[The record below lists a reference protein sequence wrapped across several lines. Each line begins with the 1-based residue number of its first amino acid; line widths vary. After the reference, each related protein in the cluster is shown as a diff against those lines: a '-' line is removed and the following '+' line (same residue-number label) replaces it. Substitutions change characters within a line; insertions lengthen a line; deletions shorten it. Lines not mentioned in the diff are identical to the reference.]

1 MKRPATDMPETPDA
15 RGSAPAA
22 PALPSARPR
31 GRATRP
37 IYWSVRRELW
47 ENRSIYVAPVAV
59 AGLILFG
66 FLISLI
72 RLPAKM
78 RAALALDPLARHQ
91 SILQPYEFAALA
103 IMATTF
109 LVAVLYCLD
118 ALHGERRDRSI
129 LFWKSLPVSD
139 RTTVLAKAAVAMVVI
154 PLLTFV
160 ITVGTQAVML
170 LLGSLA
176 LAGSGMSVSMLWT
189 EVPLFRMSLE
199 LLRESHGPRMH
210 GPGTPIQLDA
220 RGLEARAIP
229 GVLRF
234 TELRARVGGI
244 SQKMLTKS
252 LRQLD
257 RDGLVTRK
265 VHAVVPPRVDYRL
278 TPLGRE
284 LGEAVCGIWSW
295 VEAIVEEV
303 QVARRAYDRRG
314 SEGLEEYAERE
325 SPSPRGK
332 VGRLRRARRRR
343 HSPQG
348 EGRW

>member
-139 RTTVLAKAAVAMVVI
+139 RTAVLAKAAVAMVVI

-199 LLRESHGPRMH
+199 LLHHMVAVHGLWYA
-210 GPGTPIQLDA
+210 PIFAWL
-220 RGLEARAIP
+220 L
-229 GVLRF
+229 
-234 TELRARVGGI
+234 
-244 SQKMLTKS
+244 
-252 LRQLD
+252 
-257 RDGLVTRK
+257 
-265 VHAVVPPRVDYRL
+265 AVS
-278 TPLGRE
+278 
-284 LGEAVCGIWSW
+284 AW
-295 VEAIVEEV
+295 
-303 QVARRAYDRRG
+303 ARRAPFLWAFLPLLAVCIVEKLAFDTTHFVALLEHRISGGAEAVLSTARG
-314 SEGLEEYAERE
+314 MPMDPMMQMTS
-325 SPSPRGK
+325 SPSLTSPGLWI
-332 VGRLRRARRRR
+332 GLALAAGCLAGAARLRRNRT
-343 HSPQG
+343 
-348 EGRW
+348 